1 MTAIFTF
8 FGHSKVLM
16 INLVVRNGAFWDNQK
31 KTLYIYI
38 CIYIYISLY
47 MYIYIYI
54 FIYIYIYIYT
64 KISKILELFHVSKTN
79 PLIYKI
85 KNSSFL

>member
-8 FGHSKVLM
+8 FGHSKVLI

-38 CIYIYISLY
+38 YVYIYIYLYICIYIYISLY
-47 MYIYIYI
+47 IN
-54 FIYIYIYIYT
+54 IYIYIY
-64 KISKILELFHVSKTN
+64 
-79 PLIYKI
+79 
-85 KNSSFL
+85 

>member
-8 FGHSKVLM
+8 FDHSNVLM

-38 CIYIYISLY
+38 L
-47 MYIYIYI
+47 
-54 FIYIYIYIYT
+54 
-64 KISKILELFHVSKTN
+64 K
-79 PLIYKI
+79 
-85 KNSSFL
+85 FLRF

>member
-8 FGHSKVLM
+8 FGHSNVLM

-31 KTLYIYI
+31 KTLYIH
-38 CIYIYISLY
+38 
-47 MYIYIYI
+47 
-54 FIYIYIYIYT
+54 IYIYT

-85 KNSSFL
+85 KN

>member
-8 FGHSKVLM
+8 FGHSNVLL

-31 KTLYIYI
+31 KN
-38 CIYIYISLY
+38 
-47 MYIYIYI
+47 
-54 FIYIYIYIYT
+54 FVYIYIYT

>member
-8 FGHSKVLM
+8 FGHSNVLM

-31 KTLYIYI
+31 KTLYIH
-38 CIYIYISLY
+38 
-47 MYIYIYI
+47 
-54 FIYIYIYIYT
+54 IYIYT